1 MHEQRCRDRSI
12 QSGWSKNAP
21 RVLYSHPELCND
33 SVKLDPR
40 LLKWTQPHTFVPLLG
55 PSQREVGLVIDF
67 IFSFF
72 PPPSVPSDPKQI
84 YDNVIVGTIVS
95 IMAIH
100 PARCSG
106 TTRLAFGSRR
116 SVLSLANN
124 IIFYLIN
131 CHLNCTLKL
140 SNSSKLT
147 VEIDRVITSFEFS
160 FDFFYQLLFSSF
172 FENFL
177 FQQGKTIS

>member
-1 MHEQRCRDRSI
+1 MNATAHLCSSPGAQPAR
-12 QSGWSKNAP
+12 GWFG
-21 RVLYSHPELCND
+21 H
-33 SVKLDPR
+33 R
-40 LLKWTQPHTFVPLLG
+40 LHFFLL
-55 PSQREVGLVIDF
+55 PP
-67 IFSFF
+67 